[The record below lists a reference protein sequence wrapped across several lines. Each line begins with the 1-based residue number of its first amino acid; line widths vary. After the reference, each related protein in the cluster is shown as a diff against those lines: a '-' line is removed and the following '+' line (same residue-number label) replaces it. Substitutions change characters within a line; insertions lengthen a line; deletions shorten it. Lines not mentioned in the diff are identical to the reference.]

1 MPPDMNPQP
10 EAEGESIRSM
20 LEAGFKADSSEAA
33 PPQPEVSDDAA
44 PQPASDD
51 APAADSLPDSP
62 AAGAVKEDH
71 PTDPMRYADGTVK
84 RSKSDKAE
92 AAPAKAA
99 PAKEEIPS
107 TDAAKAS
114 TEQPSTAAAAPPAGW
129 TAAEKAEWSKLP
141 PAIQAAVSRREAE
154 MSRGGQ
160 QWSEQKQR
168 YEAVLSPVAQAAS
181 RYGLTAEQGL
191 NALLAAQR
199 RLEQD
204 PAAAIVELA
213 RNHGVDL
220 ATLAGQPPA
229 DGSQP
234 QQPDISALVRQAV
247 QPIVGPIYERMQA
260 EERQKQDSTINFVSE
275 FAAAPGHEHFDA
287 VQDHLMS
294 LIPTIKAMNPN
305 WTHDKV
311 LEAAYDQAVWANP
324 TTRQAMTEAKQ
335 REAEAARVTASKQRA
350 AQART
355 AAASLTG
362 SPTGTN
368 GQAAEGSI
376 RELLEAGFAG
386 RA

>member
-1 MPPDMNPQP
+1 MDMNPQAEP
-10 EAEGESIRSM
+10 EGESIRSM
-20 LEAGFKADSSEAA
+20 LEAGFNGTPEPAPETPEPAAAETATPEAA
-33 PPQPEVSDDAA
+33 EAPEAEATQPTS
-44 PQPASDD
+44 
-51 APAADSLPDSP
+51 
-62 AAGAVKEDH
+62 GALKPDH
-71 PTDPMRYADGTVK
+71 PTDPMRYADGTFK

-99 PAKEEIPS
+99 PAPETPS

-114 TEQPSTAAAAPPAGW
+114 EQPASKPEVAPPAGW

-141 PAIQAAVSRREAE
+141 PAVQAAVSRREAE

-168 YEAVLSPVAQAAS
+168 YEAVLSPVARAAS

-191 NALLAAQR
+191 NALLTAQAH
-199 RLEQD
+199 LERD
-204 PAAAIVELA
+204 PVGAIKELA

-220 ATLAGQPPA
+220 ATLAGQPPSE
-229 DGSQP
+229 GSREP
-234 QQPDISALVRQAV
+234 PQPDIASLVRQAV
-247 QPIVGPIYERMQA
+247 QPILAPIQNRLAA
-260 EERQKQDSTINFVSE
+260 EDQQREQSTVNLVSE
-275 FAAAPGHEHFDA
+275 FAAAPGHEHFDT

-294 LIPTIKAMNPN
+294 LIPTIKAMNPT

-311 LEAAYDQAVWANP
+311 LDAAYDQAVWANP
-324 TTRQAMTEAKQ
+324 TTRQAMTEAQQK
-335 REAEAARVTASKQRA
+335 RAEAERIAAAKQRA
-350 AQART
+350 TSART
-355 AAASLTG
+355 AASSLTG

-368 GQAAEGSI
+368 GQTAGGSI

>member
-10 EAEGESIRSM
+10 EAEGESIREM
-20 LEAGFKADSSEAA
+20 LEAGFNGTPETAPETPEPAAAESATPEAA
-33 PPQPEVSDDAA
+33 EAPEAEAAQPNASGA
-44 PQPASDD
+44 PKP
-51 APAADSLPDSP
+51 
-62 AAGAVKEDH
+62 DH
-71 PTDPMRYADGTVK
+71 PTDPMRYADGTFK

-99 PAKEEIPS
+99 PATETPS

-114 TEQPSTAAAAPPAGW
+114 EQPASTPAVAPPAGW

-154 MSRGGQ
+154 ISRGGQ

-168 YEAVLSPVAQAAS
+168 YEAVLSPVARAAS

-191 NALLAAQR
+191 NALLAAQQ

-204 PAAAIVELA
+204 PANAIKELA

-220 ATLAGQPPA
+220 ATLAGQAPA
-229 DGSQP
+229 EGSERVP

-247 QPIVGPIYERMQA
+247 QPLVAPIYERMQT
-260 EERQKQDSTINFVSE
+260 EERQREESTVNLVSE

-294 LIPTIKAMNPN
+294 LIPTIRTMNPA
-305 WTHDKV
+305 WPHEKV

-324 TTRQAMTEAKQ
+324 TTRQAMTEAQQKS
-335 REAEAARVTASKQRA
+335 AEAARIAAAKQRA
-350 AQART
+350 TNART
-355 AAASLTG
+355 AASSLTG
-362 SPTGTN
+362 APAGSN
-368 GQAAEGSI
+368 GSMPKGSI
-376 RELLEAGFAG
+376 REELEAAFAG